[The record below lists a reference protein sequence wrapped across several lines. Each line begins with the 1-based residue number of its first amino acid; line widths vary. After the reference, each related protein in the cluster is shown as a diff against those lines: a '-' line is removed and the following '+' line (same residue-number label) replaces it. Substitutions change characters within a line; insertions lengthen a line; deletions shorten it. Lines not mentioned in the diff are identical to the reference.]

1 MLMEKIREAM
11 LTARKGTD
19 TVARNLL
26 ITLYSEAQAVGKN
39 KRNGDTTDEEV
50 VAVVKK
56 FIANLEETVRLLN
69 TRNFLVTRNQDAHA
83 QTHELEIL
91 RTFLPRQM
99 TEQELTQVVQAM
111 VAAHAGANMGQIM
124 AQLKAAHAGTYDGK
138 MASQVVKSV
147 LG

>member
-1 MLMEKIREAM
+1 MLMEKIREDM
-11 LTARKGTD
+11 ITARKGTD

-50 VAVVKK
+50 VSMVKK
-56 FIANLEETVRLLN
+56 FITNLEETVRLLEA
-69 TRNFLVTRNQDAHA
+69 RNQDVHA

-99 TEQELTQVVQAM
+99 TEQELTQVVQNL
-111 VAAHAGANMGQIM
+111 VTAHVGANMGQIM
-124 AQLKAAHAGTYDGK
+124 TQLKADHAGTYDGK

>member
-50 VAVVKK
+50 VSMVKK
-56 FIANLEETVRLLN
+56 FITNLEETVRLL
-69 TRNFLVTRNQDAHA
+69 TARNQDAHA

-99 TEQELTQVVQAM
+99 TEQELCEVVQAM
-111 VAAHAGANMGQIM
+111 VSAHAGANMGQIM